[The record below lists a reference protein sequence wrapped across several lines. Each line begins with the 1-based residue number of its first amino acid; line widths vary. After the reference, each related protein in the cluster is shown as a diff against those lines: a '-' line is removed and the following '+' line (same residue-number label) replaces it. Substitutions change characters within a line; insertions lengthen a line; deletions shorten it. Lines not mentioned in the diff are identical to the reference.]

1 MLREFR
7 GAITALAL
15 VVCGV
20 LLAASVEFGVPGQV
34 LLQSLR
40 FHIAAGLLGLVL
52 LLFIGGAWRRALLFL
67 LVFAVSA
74 GQGLAIIYRQ
84 QEVRIEAQATGT
96 KPLFKVLSFNLLS
109 GNEENG
115 GRIADFII
123 ASGADVVM
131 LMEASPLGPYR
142 DKVMAAYPYHA
153 GCDIGAD
160 CATVLL
166 SRTPLEN
173 GTVGS
178 LSTIWPD
185 RLITAATTIGGQRI
199 NIVGAHLVKPY
210 FDEFPYEEIDALIST
225 INRLEGPLVLAGD
238 FNSAAWTGN
247 IDWLV
252 RDARLAPGPSYPAT
266 WPVRAGPLGVPIDNV
281 LTRPPLVVQH
291 VEALD
296 DAMGSNHRGLMA
308 EIGLAATP

>member
-84 QEVRIEAQATGT
+84 QEVRIEAQATGAR
-96 KPLFKVLSFNLLS
+96 PLFKLLSFNLLS
-109 GNEENG
+109 GNEKNG

-123 ASGADVVM
+123 ASGADLVM

-308 EIGLAATP
+308 EIGLAPTP